1 VPGKTVRWF
10 KRIRTRGKQFDCA
23 PRMRPSRLLEDGV
36 SLSRRDLTMVARHE
50 MPGMGAI
57 TDPSGKGRYDFVP
70 RLNHAPD
77 QKRRLPA
84 QSYRPSGTG
93 VFFDTFQ
100 AFHAWLPSFSPSGTQ
115 RLPAQSFFNT
125 SSGQPPQ
132 GSLDAAKYVMR
143 WVHFWSQEKFPEGF
157 AEVTCITKRERG
169 FIGP

>member
-1 VPGKTVRWF
+1 MPGKTVRWF

-77 QKRRLPA
+77 QKSA
-84 QSYRPSGTG
+84 VCRPNHTVPLGRALSLTSSRHFMPGYPHSVPPG
-93 VFFDTFQ
+93 RSACSLIV
-100 AFHAWLPSFSPSGTQ
+100 
-115 RLPAQSFFNT
+115 FNT
-125 SSGQPPQ
+125 SSSWPAQE
-132 GSLDAAKYVMR
+132 SLDAATYVMPLG
-143 WVHFWSQEKFPEGF
+143 VHFWSQENFQRVLP
-157 AEVTCITKRERG
+157 R
-169 FIGP
+169 

>member
-1 VPGKTVRWF
+1 MPGLRVPGKTVRWF

-77 QKRRLPA
+77 QKSA
-84 QSYRPSGTG
+84 VCRPNHTVPLGR
-93 VFFDTFQ
+93 
-100 AFHAWLPSFSPSGTQ
+100 AFSL
-115 RLPAQSFFNT
+115 T
-125 SSGQPPQ
+125 SSRHFMPGYPHSVPP
-132 GSLDAAKYVMR
+132 GRSACSLNRFSTHRAVGRHRKVFTRRRMSCL
-143 WVHFWSQEKFPEGF
+143 WVSISGHKKIS
-157 AEVTCITKRERG
+157 RG
-169 FIGP
+169 FCRGEVYNQT